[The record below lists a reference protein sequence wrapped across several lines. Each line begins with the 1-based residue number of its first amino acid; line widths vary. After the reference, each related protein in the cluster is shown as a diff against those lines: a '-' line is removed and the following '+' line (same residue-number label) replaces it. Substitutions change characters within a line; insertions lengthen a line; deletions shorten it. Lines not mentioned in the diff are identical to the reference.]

1 MLTERELMVLKDI
14 IKLYTETGQPVGS
27 KTLMTSLPIR
37 VSSATIRNDMAALED
52 AGLIRKTHSS
62 SGRVPSSAGYRYYLD
77 NMLTPARV
85 PEQEMQ
91 TIRQSFGNDFGR
103 IDEIIEQSARIL
115 SNLTSYTAITLGPE
129 VANLTLEGF
138 RLVPLGNHQV
148 MAIIV
153 ASDGSVQNQVFTLP
167 RELDSDQVEKAI
179 RIINDQ
185 LVGQSLTTVAQKLRT
200 DVPAILMQ
208 QLQTPQ
214 GFLDAFGDVL
224 QKAVSERFYVGGRLN
239 LMDYFGSDNL
249 GELKQI
255 YRLIDRQDELNQLLD
270 ANTDDSGQRPISVR
284 LGSELSEQSLRNLS
298 LITARYSVNDH
309 GQGMIAILGPKSMPY
324 SKMIGLLEAFRMELA
339 SRLTN
344 YYDHH

>member
-200 DVPAILMQ
+200 NVPAILMQ

-270 ANTDDSGQRPISVR
+270 ANTDGSGQRPISVR

-324 SKMIGLLEAFRMELA
+324 SKMIGLLEAFRTELA